1 MASLSLKRLL
11 GEDADAKSFAWFAIG
26 LSMLTVFLRRS
37 FYGVALASLP
47 DTQFGYVVFWVVAVA
62 TAFAALVFRV
72 RLTAELSSNPRPFVA
87 ACALASLFLLALHG
101 FGLVVGG
108 IMWGWLSAMLL
119 GFAFVTLTITWGQA
133 ALALAVKNCNLA
145 LCSTVMAFALGYI
158 LSTLAVP
165 LGSFAPGLFL
175 AFPLLSALCWTQCPR
190 RQVTPSTKFEKLK
203 QLPLTRIM
211 VPGAFLLLI
220 SLLRGLY
227 YAGSIDYRPGLD
239 AIAPNVLSII
249 MALVIIGLF
258 LAGIEAR
265 QVLRAAIVLFALLL
279 LAGLLLATY
288 GIVEIQSQW
297 LIIVGRNC
305 FDIFLLLVLVEGARN
320 LRISPVTLFVCLFLS
335 FELASSCLSYFISP
349 ALVTMLD
356 VSFPGLIPSVALATT
371 LLFVGGCF
379 LYLYSDG
386 KVAATSQGMVV
397 SAASAPDADS
407 GADAQ
412 AALQAQLELLD
423 GYRDLTPREREIAL
437 LLAQGNSYKRV
448 AELLYVSPSTVQTHA
463 KALYRKLA
471 IHSKQELVDHLTR
484 SE

>member
-1 MASLSLKRLL
+1 MKRLL
-11 GEDADAKSFAWFAIG
+11 GEDADAKAFAWFVVG

-47 DTQFGYVVFWVVAVA
+47 DAQFGYVVFWVTAVG
-62 TAFAALVFRV
+62 TALVALIFRV
-72 RLTAELSSNPRPFVA
+72 RLTAELSSRPRPFVA
-87 ACALASLFLLALHG
+87 ACGLASVFLLALHG

-108 IMWGWLSAMLL
+108 IMWGWLSALLL
-119 GFAFVTLTITWGQA
+119 GVAFVALTIMWGQA
-133 ALALAVKNCNLA
+133 ALALAVKQENLT
-145 LCSTVMAFALGYI
+145 LCATVAAFALGYV
-158 LSTLAVP
+158 LSTFAVP
-165 LGSFAPGLFL
+165 LGEFAPYLFL
-175 AFPLLSALCWTQCPR
+175 VFPLLSALCWRQCPR
-190 RQVTPSTKFEKLK
+190 RQAVPSSKFEKLA
-203 QLPLTRIM
+203 QLPLARIA

-227 YAGSIDYRPGLD
+227 YAGSIEYQPGLD
-239 AIAPNVLSII
+239 AIAPNVLSILMAFVI
-249 MALVIIGLF
+249 MGLF

-288 GIVEIQSQW
+288 GIVEIESQW

-305 FDIFLLLVLVEGARN
+305 FDIFLLLVLIEGARN
-320 LRISPVTLFVCLFLS
+320 LRISPVTVFVCLFLS
-335 FELASSCLSYFISP
+335 FELASSCLSYFVSP
-349 ALVTMLD
+349 ALVAMLD
-356 VSFPGLIPSVALATT
+356 VSFPGLIPTVALATT

-386 KVAATSQGMVV
+386 KVAAQP
-397 SAASAPDADS
+397 AAPATAPAPASDADA
-407 GADAQ
+407 GVDTQ

-423 GYRDLTPREREIAL
+423 GYGDLTPREREIAL